1 MGWDKVIY
9 AVVIVALLARGFC
22 AVRRRRRGKE
32 TVAYCVLSVLA
43 LLASVAVFVLAG
55 KDGYNALLW

>member
-22 AVRRRRRGKE
+22 AVRCRRCGKE